1 MKIKKILV
9 LLLTAVCLCTGFSMS
24 AYADTVSSIGS
35 PAAPAYE
42 VPGNTGAQLRVTG
55 TTATCKSQAYGD
67 DTIVSITVVQ
77 TLQKY
82 RVFGIWTTHDG
93 TSWTS
98 IVNSNRIYVSKTKS
112 GLSSGKYRLKS
123 VFTLTDSAGKT
134 EKITTYSSEVQV
146 G

>member
-24 AYADTVSSIGS
+24 AYAETVSSIGS

-42 VPGNTGAQLRVTG
+42 VPGNTIAQLSVTG
-55 TTATCKSQAYGD
+55 TTATCKSHAMGID
-67 DTIVSITVVQ
+67 IVSITVVQ

-98 IVNSNRIYVSKTKS
+98 TVNSNRIYVSKTKS

-123 VFTLTDSAGKT
+123 EFTLTDSAGKT